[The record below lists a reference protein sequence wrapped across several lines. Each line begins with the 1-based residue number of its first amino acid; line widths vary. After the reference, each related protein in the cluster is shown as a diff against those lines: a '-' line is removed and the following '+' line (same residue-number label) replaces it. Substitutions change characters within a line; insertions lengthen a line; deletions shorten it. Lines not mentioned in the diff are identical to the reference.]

1 MMTCDHLRLVLGFYM
16 MFCAMRTDLM
26 VQGAGG
32 FEKKVSFLLKEEPK
46 DPKCFAE
53 AMTDFTCFW
62 EEDEERAGSLDQY
75 SFTFNYEKE
84 NSSRC
89 PLRSLPAAGGKKLYI
104 CKMNRTLMFVQ
115 MYIQVHREGKLIHK
129 RSLFIDQVFLLD
141 PPANVTVSSTGQ
153 QGQLNVSWVPPP
165 LKYMDDSMIYEV
177 SYAVADS
184 HLEQVEVA
192 GASSELILRSLKSGT
207 KYKVRVRVNLDM
219 ISYSGYWSAWSD
231 PVFMETLPAGF
242 DPLIIS
248 LTLIISFILIVL
260 SLTLLLSHRRFLK
273 KKIWP
278 TIPTPDRKFHGLFTV
293 YSGDFKEWLR
303 QSHGGLWLTPVFT
316 YSEECPSPLEV
327 LSELTQCSS
336 LPPLPL
342 PPKVSRALATDRNK
356 DTVKTGVDENEPLE
370 RGDPA
375 AVTDGWRTM
384 PHEPWLIDRLRLLQ
398 QLHHVPHSQSSVLE
412 SQDAYVT
419 LSTNEYGRQENID
432 EVPEEDLPLE
442 MLFASKKNVQY
453 ESHSDLG
460 SMQQSSGSGRLS
472 TQSSFEYPNQSWMPK
487 GPGYTYMAVADS
499 GVSMDYS
506 PMSRV
511 EDFGKGI
518 IYTNEYKN
526 EIPAFRRPLLQR
538 QLPVHDDG

>member
-1 MMTCDHLRLVLGFYM
+1 MTCDHLSRVLGFYL
-16 MFCAMRTDLM
+16 MFCAMRTVLI
-26 VQGAGG
+26 VQGARG
-32 FEKKVSFLLKEEPK
+32 FEKKVSLLLKEEPK

-75 SFTFNYEKE
+75 SFTFNYQKE
-84 NSSRC
+84 NSSTC
-89 PLRSLPAAGGKKLYI
+89 PLRSLPAAGGKKLFI
-104 CKMNRTLMFVQ
+104 CNMNRTQMFVQ
-115 MYIQVHREGKLIHK
+115 MYIQVHREGRLIHK
-129 RSLFIDQVFLLD
+129 RSFFIDQVFLLD
-141 PPANVTVSSTGQ
+141 PPSVTVSSTGQ

-165 LKYMDDSMIYEV
+165 LKYMDDSMMYEV

-184 HLEQVEVA
+184 HLGWQVEVA
-192 GASSELILRSLKSGT
+192 GASSELILRGLQPGT
-207 KYKVRVRVNLDM
+207 KYKVRVRVNLDG
-219 ISYSGYWSAWSD
+219 ITYSGYWSAWSD
-231 PVFMETLPAGF
+231 PVFVDTLPAGF

-293 YSGDFKEWLR
+293 FGGDFKEWLR
-303 QSHGGLWLTPVFT
+303 QSHGGLWLAPAFS

-327 LSELTQCSS
+327 LSELTQCPS
-336 LPPLPL
+336 LPSPPL
-342 PPKVSRALATDRNK
+342 PPKVSRALATDGNK
-356 DTVKTGVDENEPLE
+356 DMLKTCLDVNESTE
-370 RGDPA
+370 RGDPV
-375 AVTDGWRTM
+375 AVMDVWRTT
-384 PHEPWLIDRLRLLQ
+384 PHEPWSMDRLRALHQLQ
-398 QLHHVPHSQSSVLE
+398 HVPCSQSCLLE

-419 LSTNEYGRQENID
+419 LSTNEYGRKERTD
-432 EVPEEDLPLE
+432 EVPEEALPLSV
-442 MLFASKKNVQY
+442 LFASKKTVLY

-472 TQSSFEYPNQSWMPK
+472 SQSSFEYPNQSWMPK

-511 EDFGKGI
+511 EDFGKGN

-526 EIPAFRRPLLQR
+526 EIPAFRRAFLQR
-538 QLPVHDDG
+538 QFPVHDDS